1 MATVVTQFP
10 TFAERAHRTRRAADR
25 PRTAWRNDAGFLRLF
40 PAKLKRAESRDQ
52 HSVSIDP
59 DPTAPEAA

>member
-1 MATVVTQFP
+1 MATIVTQFP
-10 TFAERAHRTRRAADR
+10 TFAERAHRSRVAGDR
-25 PRTAWRNDAGFLRLF
+25 PRTAWRHDAGFLRLF
-40 PAKLKRAESRDQ
+40 PARLKRAESHDQ